1 MRPLFSR
8 QTCSTLVVTCSDF
21 RFKSAERLFADSL
34 GIVDDYDLIA
44 RPGGVRSLVQPRSP
58 GARDTMA
65 EEIKLLWSV
74 HAFSRVILVNH
85 VSCRA
90 YDDIAI
96 EDTEVEIHSDHLR
109 RARPIVEA
117 MCSDLTAEAFLIEH
131 RDGELRATPIDQ

>member
-8 QTCSTLVVTCSDF
+8 QTCSALVVTCSDF

-44 RPGGVRSLVQPRSP
+44 RPGGVRSLVQPRNP
-58 GARDTMA
+58 GARDTMV
-65 EEIKLLWSV
+65 EEIKLLWSL
-74 HAFSRVILVNH
+74 HEFGRVILVNH

-90 YDDIAI
+90 YDDLAT
-96 EDTEVEIHSDHLR
+96 EDVEVAIHSDHLH

-117 MCSDLTAEAFLIEH
+117 MCSGLTAETFLIEH
-131 RDGELRATPIDQ
+131 REGELRARPID